1 MEKNKKVLT
10 LDLDNTLWS
19 GIIGDDGKENIK
31 LGIESAEGM
40 AFEDFQKYIKQLSKL
55 GILLTICSKNEEEV
69 AKTGFEHPSSVLKE
83 DDFIVIK
90 ANWEPKYINIEKT
103 REALNLML
111 DSFVFIDDN
120 PAEREIVRKNLPQ
133 VVVPNLTVP
142 EEYLKILDWSGFF
155 EVTSISN
162 DDKNRK
168 QLYQVNLL
176 RQNVSNQFL
185 DYKEYLI
192 NLKMSCKI
200 ETFREENMER
210 ITQLTNKTNQFNF
223 TTIRYT
229 ETQLREFFQSE
240 NYISF
245 SSRLVDKYGDN
256 GIVSVL
262 IGEIHQGIVTI
273 NLWVMS
279 CRVFKR
285 DLELAMFDYLV
296 KICKERNIKK
306 IIGVYIPSKKNMM
319 LKDFYSKLGFV
330 LKIQNSDKDM
340 WEYSIPNDIIMLNT
354 VMGVEV

>member
-1 MEKNKKVLT
+1 M
-10 LDLDNTLWS
+10 
-19 GIIGDDGKENIK
+19 
-31 LGIESAEGM
+31 
-40 AFEDFQKYIKQLSKL
+40 
-55 GILLTICSKNEEEV
+55 
-69 AKTGFEHPSSVLKE
+69 
-83 DDFIVIK
+83 
-90 ANWEPKYINIEKT
+90 
-103 REALNLML
+103 
-111 DSFVFIDDN
+111 
-120 PAEREIVRKNLPQ
+120 
-133 VVVPNLTVP
+133 
-142 EEYLKILDWSGFF
+142 
-155 EVTSISN
+155 
-162 DDKNRK
+162 
-168 QLYQVNLL
+168 NLL